1 MGLSAFITAHADKI
15 MSEFEAFALQQLP
28 AAADMDVAALRDHAR
43 QLLDAIALDM
53 RRPQTERQ
61 QHEKSLG
68 HVPHIDG
75 DHAGAAE
82 MHGGL
87 RAAAGFDVNQTAS
100 EYRAL
105 RASVIRLWM
114 ESGPTL
120 GRTEVIELTRFNEAM
135 DEALAASLLHFAA
148 EATRMRNLFLGV
160 LSHELRT
167 PLSTIM
173 ASGQS
178 LLIAAKAGK
187 TLEQAAERALRGA
200 RRIQSLLDDLLDYV
214 RSGLGE
220 GMRVTPAPV
229 DMGHACSR
237 IVGELRASHPDRLI
251 VVETAGDVSCVCD
264 EQRVGQ
270 AISNLLGNA
279 RRPGRTGGGARRRGR
294 ARRDRSERA
303 QRRTA
308 HRQGHARQHVRAAR
322 SGRRGEHGG
331 LQPGTRPLH
340 RARDRPRAR
349 RDGDGEVGCG
359 VRHGVHA
366 AAAPRRERCGGLGVH
381 GPENDLRAGLV
392 RLSEPR
398 HAALA
403 EAPAAEASSA
413 TSPRRARRHA

>member
-251 VVETAGDVSCVCD
+251 VVETTGDVSCVCD

-279 RRPGRTGGGARRRGR
+279 LRHGAPDAPVVARVDGAAPDVIEVSVRNGGQPIAKATLDSMFEPLVRGAE
-294 ARRDRSERA
+294 AN
-303 QRRTA
+303 TA
-308 HRQGHARQHVRAAR
+308 GYNLGLGLYIVREIAHA
-322 SGRRGEHGG
+322 HGG
-331 LQPGTRPLH
+331 TATVKSDAESGTVFTLRLP
-340 RARDRPRAR
+340 RDAS
-349 RDGDGEVGCG
+349 
-359 VRHGVHA
+359 A
-366 AAAPRRERCGGLGVH
+366 AADSAFTGL
-381 GPENDLRAGLV
+381 RM
-392 RLSEPR
+392 
-398 HAALA
+398 
-403 EAPAAEASSA
+403 
-413 TSPRRARRHA
+413 T

>member
-1 MGLSAFITAHADKI
+1 MGLSAFITAHSDQI
-15 MSEFEAFALQQLP
+15 MAEFEAFALQQLP

-43 QLLDAIALDM
+43 QILHAIALDM
-53 RRPQTERQ
+53 GQPQTERQ

-68 HVPHIDG
+68 HAPHLEG
-75 DHAGAAE
+75 EPVSAAE
-82 MHGGL
+82 THGEL
-87 RAAAGFDVNQTAS
+87 RAAAGFDVNQTAA

-120 GRTEVIELTRFNEAM
+120 GRAEVIELTRFNEAM

-178 LLIAAKAGK
+178 LLIAAQAGN
-187 TLEQAAERALRGA
+187 TLKPAAERALRGA

-220 GMRVTPAPV
+220 GMRVTPAPI
-229 DMGHACSR
+229 DMGQACGR
-237 IVGELRASHPDRLI
+237 IVGELRANHPGREI

-264 EQRVGQ
+264 EQRMGQ

-279 RRPGRTGGGARRRGR
+279 LRHGDATAPVVARVDGQAPDFMEVSVRNGGQPIPRATLESMFEPLVRGAE
-294 ARRDRSERA
+294 AN
-303 QRRTA
+303 TA
-308 HRQGHARQHVRAAR
+308 GYNLGLGLYIVREIAHA
-322 SGRRGEHGG
+322 HGG
-331 LQPGTRPLH
+331 TATVKSDAASGTVFTLRLP
-340 RARDRPRAR
+340 RD
-349 RDGDGEVGCG
+349 
-359 VRHGVHA
+359 
-366 AAAPRRERCGGLGVH
+366 
-381 GPENDLRAGLV
+381 
-392 RLSEPR
+392 
-398 HAALA
+398 
-403 EAPAAEASSA
+403 ASSA
-413 TSPRRARRHA
+413 ATSAFTGLRMT

>member
-279 RRPGRTGGGARRRGR
+279 LRHGAPDAPVVARVDGAAPDVIEVSVRNGGQPIAKATLDSMFEPLVRGAE
-294 ARRDRSERA
+294 AN
-303 QRRTA
+303 TA
-308 HRQGHARQHVRAAR
+308 GYNLGLGLYIVREIAHA
-322 SGRRGEHGG
+322 HGG
-331 LQPGTRPLH
+331 TATVKSDAESGTVFTLRLP
-340 RARDRPRAR
+340 RDAS
-349 RDGDGEVGCG
+349 
-359 VRHGVHA
+359 A
-366 AAAPRRERCGGLGVH
+366 AADSAFTGL
-381 GPENDLRAGLV
+381 RM
-392 RLSEPR
+392 
-398 HAALA
+398 
-403 EAPAAEASSA
+403 
-413 TSPRRARRHA
+413 T

>member
-43 QLLDAIALDM
+43 QLLDAIARDM

-68 HVPHIDG
+68 HVPHTDG

-237 IVGELRASHPDRLI
+237 IVGELRANHPDRLI

-279 RRPGRTGGGARRRGR
+279 LRHGAPDAPVVARVDGAAPDVIEVSVRNGGQPIAKATLDSMFEPLVRGAE
-294 ARRDRSERA
+294 AN
-303 QRRTA
+303 TA
-308 HRQGHARQHVRAAR
+308 GYNLGLGLYIVREIAHA
-322 SGRRGEHGG
+322 HGG
-331 LQPGTRPLH
+331 TATVKSDAESGTVFTLRLP
-340 RARDRPRAR
+340 RDAS
-349 RDGDGEVGCG
+349 
-359 VRHGVHA
+359 A
-366 AAAPRRERCGGLGVH
+366 AADSAFTGL
-381 GPENDLRAGLV
+381 RM
-392 RLSEPR
+392 
-398 HAALA
+398 
-403 EAPAAEASSA
+403 
-413 TSPRRARRHA
+413 T

>member
-68 HVPHIDG
+68 HVPHLDG

-279 RRPGRTGGGARRRGR
+279 LRHGAPDAPVVARVDGAAPDVIEVSVRNGGQPIAKATLDSMFEPLVRGAE
-294 ARRDRSERA
+294 AN
-303 QRRTA
+303 TA
-308 HRQGHARQHVRAAR
+308 GYNLGLGLYIVREIAHA
-322 SGRRGEHGG
+322 HGG
-331 LQPGTRPLH
+331 TATVKSDAESGTVFTLRLP
-340 RARDRPRAR
+340 RDAS
-349 RDGDGEVGCG
+349 
-359 VRHGVHA
+359 A
-366 AAAPRRERCGGLGVH
+366 AADSAFTGL
-381 GPENDLRAGLV
+381 RM
-392 RLSEPR
+392 
-398 HAALA
+398 
-403 EAPAAEASSA
+403 
-413 TSPRRARRHA
+413 T